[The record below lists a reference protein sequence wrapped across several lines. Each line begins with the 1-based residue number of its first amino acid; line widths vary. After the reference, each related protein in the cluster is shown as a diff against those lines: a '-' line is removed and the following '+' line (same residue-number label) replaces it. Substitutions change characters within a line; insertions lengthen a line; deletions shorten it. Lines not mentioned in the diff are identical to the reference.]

1 VKTVQN
7 KVENDTLGYLGVL
20 TDSKKK
26 MSARADSN
34 GDSSDVEVAEGEKTE
49 Y

>member
-1 VKTVQN
+1 
-7 KVENDTLGYLGVL
+7 
-20 TDSKKK
+20 

-49 Y
+49 YWIL